1 MFFLNVFKS
10 NSSSEQMLAEGMF
23 LLEPEGS
30 DGATWMRSN
39 S

>member
-1 MFFLNVFKS
+1 MFFLNVFKK

-30 DGATWMRSN
+30 DGAT
-39 S
+39 